1 MLIDNKSNINLNGD
15 SKVFWMILNI
25 IDDCLD

>member
-15 SKVFWMILNI
+15 SQVYWMILNI